1 MEIESHYRHLLREL
15 DAQRRSG
22 ILCDVSVVVEGRVFT
37 AHRNVLLGSSR
48 YFKTLYG
55 GPGAEPVTVTRLDIV
70 TARGFEAILDFM
82 YSARLALTGANVIEV
97 MSAASYLQ
105 MTDIVRACHAF
116 IRAAL
121 DISLRPK
128 LVDEPSE
135 FEATPGGGSSPW
147 RGRRTS
153 PANSSGDSAIASSHE
168 GGSICSRDD
177 QGPQSH
183 ESREGASTPALW
195 PADPPPSSPTDGRL
209 PECAEPHTG
218 EEQQPSRS
226 GRRKNRKNKDTVRY
240 IAPQPESGDSHSG
253 SPLPSTLSVSGWSGS
268 NQGCSVADAAGEDHN
283 GPGGYGDHKEPHEET
298 WRAGVSEKASLQV
311 ALSGRSGMLAA
322 HAELLEEEAG
332 LLLEHLPHTGG
343 GSSGDFAVVRKKFR
357 CPCCSFS
364 AMHQCILKRHLRS
377 HTGERPYPCETCGK
391 TFTRREH
398 MKRHTQVHSKDKK
411 YTCKVC
417 SRAFVCAASVGI
429 RHGSRRHGI
438 CSDCARPGGLRGE
451 LVTPERAAGVRGG
464 MPRDGNEEA
473 ALGMLEDEK
482 EGSDSQEMDG
492 ETRRESHWAS

>member
-15 DAQRRSG
+15 DAQRRGG

-55 GPGAEPVTVTRLDIV
+55 GPGAEPVTITRLDIV

-128 LVDEPSE
+128 LADEPSE
-135 FEATPGGGSSPW
+135 FEATLGGGSSPW
-147 RGRRTS
+147 RARHTS

-183 ESREGASTPALW
+183 ESREGALTPALW
-195 PADPPPSSPTDGRL
+195 PADPPPSSPGDGRL
-209 PECAEPHTG
+209 PEF
-218 EEQQPSRS
+218 EEQPPSRC

-253 SPLPSTLSVSGWSGS
+253 SPLPSALSVSGWSGT
-268 NQGCSVADAAGEDHN
+268 NQGCSGM
-283 GPGGYGDHKEPHEET
+283 
-298 WRAGVSEKASLQV
+298 RSEIPQCSI
-311 ALSGRSGMLAA
+311 STT
-322 HAELLEEEAG
+322 HY
-332 LLLEHLPHTGG
+332 
-343 GSSGDFAVVRKKFR
+343 AVW
-357 CPCCSFS
+357 P
-364 AMHQCILKRHLRS
+364 
-377 HTGERPYPCETCGK
+377 
-391 TFTRREH
+391 
-398 MKRHTQVHSKDKK
+398 
-411 YTCKVC
+411 
-417 SRAFVCAASVGI
+417 
-429 RHGSRRHGI
+429 
-438 CSDCARPGGLRGE
+438 
-451 LVTPERAAGVRGG
+451 
-464 MPRDGNEEA
+464 
-473 ALGMLEDEK
+473 
-482 EGSDSQEMDG
+482 
-492 ETRRESHWAS
+492 

>member
-240 IAPQPESGDSHSG
+240 IVKIMGFQS
-253 SPLPSTLSVSGWSGS
+253 
-268 NQGCSVADAAGEDHN
+268 C
-283 GPGGYGDHKEPHEET
+283 
-298 WRAGVSEKASLQV
+298 
-311 ALSGRSGMLAA
+311 
-322 HAELLEEEAG
+322 
-332 LLLEHLPHTGG
+332 
-343 GSSGDFAVVRKKFR
+343 SGDFAVVRKKFR

-398 MKRHTQVHSKDKK
+398 MKRHTQVGK